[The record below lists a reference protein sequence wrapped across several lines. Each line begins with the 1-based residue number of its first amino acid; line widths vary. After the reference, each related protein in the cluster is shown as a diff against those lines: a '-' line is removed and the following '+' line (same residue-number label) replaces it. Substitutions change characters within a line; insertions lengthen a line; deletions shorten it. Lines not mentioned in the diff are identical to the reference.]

1 MANIAGEDVMLLIRE
16 EAALRAQHLYDEAIS
31 KRSGTTM
38 VSSKLETIT
47 REEFEK
53 RLDSNNDRLRQELAE
68 AQERVQRLE
77 LLVSRKE
84 SFAQHLTHVLTEIER
99 EEDEITALE
108 KGLRVSRG
116 PDRRRRPLP
125 HTAL

>member
-1 MANIAGEDVMLLIRE
+1 MA
-16 EAALRAQHLYDEAIS
+16 
-31 KRSGTTM
+31 T
-38 VSSKLETIT
+38 SKLETTT

-53 RLDSNNDRLRQELAE
+53 RLDASNERLRQELVE

-77 LLVSRKE
+77 LLVMRKE

-99 EEDEITALE
+99 EEDEIAALE

-116 PDRRRRPLP
+116 ADRRRRLLP
-125 HTAL
+125 HTSL